1 MYDGIIRKL
10 DNICHNIICS
20 KTICIIYMYIE
31 NICRYLIFF
40 FFLYL
45 IFINSFTTVY
55 ETCSKLSQLNE
66 CLEQETFFCASKYQI
81 IAQLVISVNFIQL
94 KYFTSIKLDTTSCSE
109 CFI

>member
-1 MYDGIIRKL
+1 MYDGIIRKF

-31 NICRYLIFF
+31 NICR
-40 FFLYL
+40 YL

-66 CLEQETFFCASKYQI
+66 CLEQETFFCASKYQT